1 MRRKV
6 LQHVT
11 PGKVFIRSEI
21 YSELC
26 GVFPKIAVVF
36 DKNLGFSAKVFC
48 NVGRCIPEGRR
59 SCCAPKGVHGK
70 AVSAKKYCVALH
82 P

>member
-26 GVFPKIAVVF
+26 GVFPEITV
-36 DKNLGFSAKVFC
+36 
-48 NVGRCIPEGRR
+48 CILAFPPRFFATWDVA
-59 SCCAPKGVHGK
+59 SLK
-70 AVSAKKYCVALH
+70 VSAVAA
-82 P
+82 PRRENAEKRFSQGREK

>member
-1 MRRKV
+1 MLYYIKYLEEKAVRRKV

-26 GVFPKIAVVF
+26 GVFPEIAV
-36 DKNLGFSAKVFC
+36 
-48 NVGRCIPEGRR
+48 CI
-59 SCCAPKGVHGK
+59 
-70 AVSAKKYCVALH
+70 
-82 P
+82 